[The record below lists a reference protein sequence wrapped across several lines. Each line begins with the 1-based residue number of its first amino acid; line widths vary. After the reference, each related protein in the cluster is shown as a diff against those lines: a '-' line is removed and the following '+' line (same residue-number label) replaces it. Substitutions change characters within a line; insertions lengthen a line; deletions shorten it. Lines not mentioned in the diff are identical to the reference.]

1 MAVFGAALKTYSSGT
16 ARKVKRLAS
25 ANREVSPLPPASQ
38 NRKFIWL
45 AVASVLG
52 FVALIVAWFLLPMQ
66 EWLQGFSQW
75 AQSLGTMGVVI
86 VSVAYVICTI
96 LLVPGVPLTLAV
108 AVAYGWWALAICFF
122 GGMTAALISFLI
134 SRYLARE
141 RVKRFLDT
149 HPAMKA
155 VDTVAHEETFKTI
168 VLARLTP
175 VTPFAVENYAFGVT
189 GVRLGSSLAATA
201 IGIVPGT
208 IQNVWIGVM
217 GRTAAEGGAG
227 VMNWI
232 LLTIGLVAT
241 IVLTVWMTR
250 QAKIRMKQQAE
261 PAVAG

>member
-1 MAVFGAALKTYSSGT
+1 M
-16 ARKVKRLAS
+16 
-25 ANREVSPLPPASQ
+25 PPAST

-45 AVASVLG
+45 AAASVIG
-52 FVALIVAWFLLPMQ
+52 FVALIAAWFLLPMD
-66 EWLQGFSQW
+66 EWLKQFSQW
-75 AQSLGTMGVVI
+75 AQGLGATGVVI
-86 VSVAYVICTI
+86 VSLAYVICTV
-96 LLVPGVPLTLAV
+96 LLVPGVALTLAV

-141 RVKRFLDT
+141 RVKRFLDR

-189 GVRLGSSLAATA
+189 GVRLSSFLLATA

-208 IQNVWIGVM
+208 IQNVWIGVI

-232 LLTIGLVAT
+232 LLTVGLVAT
-241 IVLTVWMTR
+241 VVLTVWMTR

-261 PAVAG
+261 PALQGT

>member
-1 MAVFGAALKTYSSGT
+1 MATSKREAAS
-16 ARKVKRLAS
+16 
-25 ANREVSPLPPASQ
+25 LPPASA

-45 AVASVLG
+45 AAASVIG
-52 FVALIVAWFLLPMQ
+52 FVALIAAWFLLPMDQ
-66 EWLQGFSQW
+66 WLQGFSRW
-75 AQSLGTMGVVI
+75 AQGLGTWGVVL
-86 VSVAYVICTI
+86 VSIAYVLCTI

-134 SRYLARE
+134 SRYLARD
-141 RVKRFLDT
+141 RVKRFLDK

-189 GVRLGSSLAATA
+189 GVRLGSFLLATA

-208 IQNVWIGVM
+208 IQNVWVGVI

-250 QAKIRMKQQAE
+250 QAKIRMKQQTE
-261 PAVAG
+261 PA